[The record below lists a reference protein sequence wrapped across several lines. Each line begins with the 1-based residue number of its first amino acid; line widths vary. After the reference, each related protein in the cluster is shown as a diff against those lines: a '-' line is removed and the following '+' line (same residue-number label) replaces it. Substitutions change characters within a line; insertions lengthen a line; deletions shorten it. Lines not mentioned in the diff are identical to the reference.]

1 MRRLLKKINRKS
13 ITFAA
18 VLIITL
24 IALFVINKYYEPNQ
38 LKYTEFLELVE
49 NEEIKR
55 IDLRGNEDIMYVFT
69 IDDVKHTV
77 DNPKTE
83 TFKEQMLK
91 EGISV
96 ENNTPILKKA
106 LSIFML
112 VLQIG
117 IFALIIIIALNFTK
131 STRKGAGKTVNK
143 ESPKI
148 TFDDIAG
155 NMEAKEDMKFLVNF
169 LKDPDKYRK
178 IGAKLPKGV
187 VLYGPPG
194 TGKTLMAKAVAGEA
208 KVPFYYATGSDFVE
222 MYVGL
227 GAKRVR
233 DLFKVAKENSPSIVF
248 IDEIDAVGSHRGSNK
263 QSSEND
269 QTINAL
275 LSELDGF
282 DSNDSVIVIVATN
295 RIEDLDPAL
304 IRPGRFDRHVSI
316 NLPDYNDRRE
326 ILKIH
331 SKDKNLHESVNLD
344 SLANITIGFSG
355 ASLEALMNEAAI
367 IAVNNG
373 SDVIREEDI
382 DESYFKIAMKG
393 NKKINKNKDKDE
405 IKLIA
410 HHEAGHALAIKL
422 LTDNHLHKVTIIP
435 STSGAGGATFSV
447 PKKMSLISKKELLNN
462 VKILYA
468 GRAAEEILKGNN
480 DDITSGAKQDI
491 KQATSYIKAYF
502 SELGMSEEFGMMA
515 ISNEDLYMNEAVKLS
530 EKLYKETLDLLLE
543 NKDKLDKISKALIDQ
558 ETLTGEQIDE
568 IIGIVNELKN
578 KNAKNKKSS

>member
-1 MRRLLKKINRKS
+1 MKRLLKKINRKS
-13 ITFAA
+13 ITFIA

-24 IALFVINKYYEPNQ
+24 TALFVINKYYEPNQ

-55 IDLRGNEDIMYVFT
+55 IDLRGNDDIMYVFT

-96 ENNTPILKKA
+96 ENNTPVLKKA

-117 IFALIIIIALNFTK
+117 IFALIIIIVLNFTK

-143 ESPKI
+143 ESPKV
-148 TFDDIAG
+148 TFDNIAG

-393 NKKINKNKDKDE
+393 NKKVNKNKDEGE
-405 IKLIA
+405 IKLVA
-410 HHEAGHALAIKL
+410 YHEAGHALATKL
-422 LTDNHLHKVTIIP
+422 LTNNHLHKVTIIP

-447 PKKMSLISKKELLNN
+447 PKKTSLISKREILNN
-462 VKILYA
+462 IMVLYA
-468 GRAAEEILKGNN
+468 GRAAEEILKGNK
-480 DDITSGAKQDI
+480 DDITSGASQDI
-491 KQATSYIKAYF
+491 KQATNYIKAYF
-502 SELGMSEEFGMMA
+502 SEFGMSSKFGMLA
-515 ISNEDLYMNEAVKLS
+515 INNDELYLDEAVKLS
-530 EKLYKETLDLLLE
+530 NQLYKDTLELLKNNKSHLDAIANSLIDKETLNGDE
-543 NKDKLDKISKALIDQ
+543 
-558 ETLTGEQIDE
+558 IDE
-568 IIGIVNELKN
+568 LLRQKETN
-578 KNAKNKKSS
+578 